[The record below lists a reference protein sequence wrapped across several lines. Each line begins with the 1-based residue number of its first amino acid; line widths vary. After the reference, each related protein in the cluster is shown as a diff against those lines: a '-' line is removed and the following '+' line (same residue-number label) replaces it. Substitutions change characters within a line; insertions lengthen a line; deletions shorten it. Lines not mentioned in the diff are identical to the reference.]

1 MRKNYKTTKHPNKIN
16 ILQKNMQKNQNFKI
30 ELKKKVDLLI

>member
-16 ILQKNMQKNQNFKI
+16 ILQKNMQKHQNFKI
-30 ELKKKVDLLI
+30 EFK